1 MILGTQDGR
10 RVDSQKLSLD
20 LQTYTMV
27 HMCPIP
33 PLHYKHTHNND
44 NFLLSQEIPDLGED
58 STACAGHYGPYL
70 RGSLLGLLLER
81 ASGAEGIA

>member
-44 NFLLSQEIPDLGED
+44 NFLLSQEIPDLGEGEHCMRWPLW
-58 STACAGHYGPYL
+58 SIFE
-70 RGSLLGLLLER
+70 GLSAR
-81 ASGAEGIA
+81 ASSRKGFWS